1 MKKISGLI
9 ILSMLF
15 VLFIGC
21 NAYQLAS
28 YYGDNDGIYVSSE
41 RGIDYEVVFSEYLQE
56 PTDSYSSSE
65 NISQYLPWGANP
77 ESTEIVNNF
86 FPSYGRYYY
95 DPFYFNMGF
104 NPYLGYGG
112 YGFGPSFY
120 HNLFGYEMGYPFYG
134 HYSFYFSPFATSP
147 GSYYWYMT
155 RYRRYLPWYYGG
167 MYDSIVNKYQYSNE
181 NSNTSRPSFSN
192 SASRRGER
200 ISSNGVTR
208 DSNSQQTRASSLY
221 LRSAINGNSYITRNR
236 QNVNFDVVER
246 KAEASR
252 NINNNL
258 IGVYSNRNSVYNKN
272 RSVPN
277 LSRIKSDNIR
287 RAYSEVRSINPS
299 QRGNYYNRSSE
310 YNSRLTPN
318 YSNSSSTRYR
328 SNSSY
333 SNNNFSRSSNSRPT
347 QTSGFRSSSSRSSS
361 GVSSG
366 SSRGGSRG
374 GKIN

>member
-1 MKKISGLI
+1 MKKITGLL
-9 ILSMLF
+9 ILSMLSFLF
-15 VLFIGC
+15 VGC

-56 PTDSYSSSE
+56 PLDSYSSSE
-65 NISQYLPWGANP
+65 NNSQYLPWGANP

-86 FPSYGRYYY
+86 FPSFGRYYY

-104 NPYLGYGG
+104 NPYFGYGG

-147 GSYYWYMT
+147 GSYYWYIT
-155 RYRRYLPWYYGG
+155 RQRGYYPWYYGG
-167 MYDSIVNKYQYSNE
+167 MYDSIVNRNQYSNE
-181 NSNTSRPSFSN
+181 NTNTSRLSFSN

-208 DSNSQQTRASSLY
+208 NSDSQGIRASSLY
-221 LRSAINGNSYITRNR
+221 IRSALNGNSYITRNR
-236 QNVNFDVVER
+236 QNINFDVVER
-246 KAEASR
+246 RADASR

-258 IGVYSNRNSVYNKN
+258 IGVYSNRNSAYNKN

-277 LSRIKSDNIR
+277 LSQIKSDNIR